1 MRVSLWMMPCVASD
15 VRRCVS
21 PTVTAIRSTATFVEA
36 SSIVRGKRWLV
47 HHCGR
52 RNNSRM
58 YGRYLQNH
66 QLECQGYS
74 TLLILPR
81 YTLRRSLHS
90 TTIVSDQ
97 NDNSGA
103 KKHQLYLQQLQ
114 ELEAERNSLFGSMMK
129 DDDDDDDDSSKL
141 STSTTQS
148 PDFPVSFIND
158 RVDSTASLGISDSTV
173 QNQSEA
179 AAAAAAVDPTTND
192 DFYKSEREALYGFT
206 TEERKAWSIVGGS
219 RPDHSTRHAT
229 LLRDIQV
236 ARQQQQQQDNDTE
249 RRNSSNAAIDAIGD
263 ASNATTSFSHLTSD
277 QRQIHMVDV
286 GSKVPTRRTATAQS
300 LVTFPPQVLRALNPT
315 GHPPPPQHSS
325 SSSSSSA
332 ITEWIGPKGPI
343 FATAITAGI
352 MGVKQT
358 SSLIPLCHPLPIEN
372 IHIDI
377 HWYSSDTIQIQC
389 TCSVTHKTGVEME
402 ALMGCSIAALTIYD
416 MVKAIS
422 HNVQITETKL
432 LHKDGGKRHVDER

>member
-1 MRVSLWMMPCVASD
+1 MMPCVASD
-15 VRRCVS
+15 VRRCVT

-36 SSIVRGKRWLV
+36 SSSIVRGKRWLV

-66 QLECQGYS
+66 RLECQGYS
-74 TLLILPR
+74 TLLLPR
-81 YTLRRSLHS
+81 YALRRSLHS

-129 DDDDDDDDSSKL
+129 DDDDDDESSKL

-173 QNQSEA
+173 QNQSETA
-179 AAAAAAVDPTTND
+179 VVSVDPTTTND

-206 TEERKAWSIVGGS
+206 SEERNAWSTVGGS
-219 RPDHSTRHAT
+219 RPDHSTRHAA
-229 LLRDIQV
+229 LLRDIHV
-236 ARQQQQQQDNDTE
+236 ARQQQQQQENDTE
-249 RRNSSNAAIDAIGD
+249 HQNNSSNVSIDAIGD
-263 ASNATTSFSHLTSD
+263 ATDATTSFSHLTSD